1 MKAGIG
7 AQLNPQKLSVLLG
20 MHPVFFGQV
29 NQNRAE
35 LSLPD
40 RQHAGRVL
48 RLRAGQLI
56 VLCNGRGQAW
66 EAELLPQFAQTGEL
80 KIQRELPPQTQPRLW
95 LGIGML
101 HKADRMEWLAEKA
114 VELGIQGLIPLRSER
129 AQSYRFNQ
137 KRLQKIMEAGM
148 KQSQRF
154 WLPKLLPP
162 MSIAEL
168 CQQEWPAHRRF
179 AYCSEAKQQ
188 AEEWPDAPGEGIGL
202 IGPEGDFSPAEI
214 DLLLQNNFKPLTLS
228 AFRLRSETAALTMLC
243 KWNQAEG
250 LDRLGMQNP
259 LL

>member
-1 MKAGIG
+1 
-7 AQLNPQKLSVLLG
+7 
-20 MHPVFFGQV
+20 MHPLFFGQV
-29 NQNRAE
+29 NSGGAA

-56 VLCNGRGQAW
+56 VLCNGQGKAW
-66 EAELLPQFAQTGEL
+66 EAELLPNFAQTGEL
-80 KIQRELPPQTQPRLW
+80 KILRELPAQAKPGFW

-129 AQSYRFNQ
+129 AQAFRYNPE
-137 KRLQKIMEAGM
+137 RLQKIMEAAM
-148 KQSQRF
+148 KQSQRY

-162 MSIAEL
+162 LSIAEL

-179 AYCSEAKQQ
+179 AYCGETNHPP
-188 AEEWPDAPGEGIGL
+188 EEWPEMPAEGIGL

-214 DLLLQNNFKPLTLS
+214 DLLRENKFKPIALS
-228 AFRLRSETAALTMLC
+228 AFRLRSETAALTLLG

-250 LDRLGMQNP
+250 LDRIGMINP